1 MRVGIIGGGVAGLAA
16 AYHLT
21 KEGHFAEVFEQAPF
35 LGGQA
40 STFDVFG
47 GRLERG
53 YHHLFVSDTEITE
66 LIHELGLGDKLAWL
80 ESSVGFYHGGKI
92 WDFASPMDLLR
103 FKPLPILDRI
113 RVGFWTLLLQ
123 KTKSYSKF
131 ENVTAKDWLSR
142 RMGQKGYQVIW
153 EPLLR
158 GKFGEFY
165 DKIGMTWI
173 WNKVTL
179 RVASRK
185 GAGQVEHLG
194 YPMGS
199 FGEVIDVLAER
210 VVQQGGAV
218 HISAAVTQIVESE
231 GSATA
236 MDVQLEGAESERRE
250 YDAII
255 ATTPSYVFTRLAPA
269 LPKEYQDKLVGVD
282 YLSAVLMVLV
292 MDRPFT
298 NKYWLNIADPGMPF
312 VALIEHTNLIDRELY
327 GGKHILYISNYP
339 SRGSELYQKSAEEL
353 MDLFVPHLQKI
364 NPDFQRSWVIE
375 YHHHRVDGAQPI
387 VGINY
392 AAGIPD
398 HRTPLRGLY
407 LANTTQIY
415 PEDRGTNYS
424 VRMGRRVARMV
435 VDDASAS
442 TPAVSSLDASSNSG

>member
-21 KEGHFAEVFEQAPF
+21 KEGHFAEVFEVAPF

-53 YHHLFVSDTEITE
+53 YHHLFVSDTEITD
-66 LIHELGLGDKLAWL
+66 LIQELGLGDKLAWL
-80 ESSVGFYHGGKI
+80 ESSVGFYHGGKV

-103 FKPLPILDRI
+103 FKPLPLLDRI
-113 RVGFWTLLLQ
+113 RVGLWTFILQ

-131 ENVTAKDWLSR
+131 EGVTAKDWLSK
-142 RMGQKGYQVIW
+142 RMGRRGYEVIW

-199 FGEVIDVLAER
+199 FGEVIEVLAER
-210 VVQQGGAV
+210 VAQQGGVV
-218 HISAAVTQIVESE
+218 HTSASVTQIIEAD
-231 GSATA
+231 GSTTA
-236 MDVQLEGAESERRE
+236 MDVKLEGGETERRE

-269 LPKEYQDKLVGVD
+269 MPVEYQSKLENVD

-298 NKYWLNIADPGMPF
+298 NKYWMNIADPGMPF
-312 VALIEHTNLIDRELY
+312 VALIEHTNLIDKELY

-339 SRGSELYQKSAEEL
+339 SRDNKLYKMSGDEL

-364 NPDFQRSWVIE
+364 NPDFDRSWVIE

-392 AAGIPD
+392 GARIPD
-398 HRTPLRGLY
+398 HRTPLKGLY

-424 VRMGRRVARMV
+424 VRMGRQVARMV
-435 VDDASAS
+435 VDDASS
-442 TPAVSSLDASSNSG
+442 TT